1 MADVKAPEEPLLY
14 TSLAEWWPLL
24 SAPEE
29 YGEEAATYAHLL
41 RDAAP
46 GPVRSLLELGAGG
59 GNNASYLKKRFEM
72 TLVDLSE
79 DMLEVSRR
87 LNPECEHVQGD
98 MRSIRLERTFD
109 AVFIHDAIAYITTVG
124 DLEAVFN
131 TVRIHLQEGGVAL
144 FCPDHIRETFVE
156 STDHGGRNDGRR
168 GLRYLEWIWDPDPS
182 DTQHLTD
189 YAYLLRDED
198 GHIEVVRDRHVCGL
212 FAEAQWIEAL
222 RDAGF
227 QARSVPITFLDE
239 DREWIVFVAVLD
251 GRREIR
257 LDGGKSTAA
266 GPA

>member
-1 MADVKAPEEPLLY
+1 MADVKASEEPLLY
-14 TSLAEWWPLL
+14 TSLAGWWPLL

-29 YGEEAATYAHLL
+29 YAEEATTYAHLL
-41 RDAAP
+41 RDASQ
-46 GPVRSLLELGAGG
+46 GDVRSVLELGSGG

-98 MRSIRLERTFD
+98 MRSIRLDRTYD
-109 AVFIHDAIAYITTVG
+109 AVFVHDAIAYITTIG
-124 DLEAVFN
+124 DLKAVFN
-131 TVRIHLQEGGVAL
+131 TVGAHLQKGGVAL
-144 FCPDHIRETFVE
+144 FCPDHVRETFEE

-168 GLRYLEWIWDPDPS
+168 GLRYLEWTWDPDPS

-189 YAYLLRDED
+189 FAYLLRDED

-222 RDAGF
+222 REAGF
-227 QARSVPITFLDE
+227 EARGVPVTFTDE
-239 DREWIVFVAVLD
+239 DREWIVFVAVLKD
-251 GRREIR
+251 EEIR
-257 LDGGKSTAA
+257 LDGG
-266 GPA
+266 